1 MVGAVLPTASIKK
14 ERYMLI
20 EHLSLWFPNNGS
32 KWVLQLTDCELPWI
46 RAFKPSCKGVVVFS
60 CVCSWF
66 EGRSAQSWTCELFPQ
81 TFPAELWSFRA
92 VVSATCL
99 GCAGAAVFYYCS
111 TLEMEAKK
119 CLKIPNR
126 CYCLLNPKALDSY
139 TDCQSSHPVQAKL
152 AFSAALT
159 VLQSKINPK

>member
-1 MVGAVLPTASIKK
+1 
-14 ERYMLI
+14 MLI

-139 TDCQSSHPVQAKL
+139 RLSVVPSCASQASIFSCSNSVTVQNK
-152 AFSAALT
+152 
-159 VLQSKINPK
+159 SKIILFCTSNLDFNPIKHM